1 MIEFGYKLSSEEFGP
16 ADLVRYARRAEDA
29 GFSFA
34 AISDHYHPWID
45 EQGHSPFVW
54 SALGA
59 IASSTE
65 SLKLITGV
73 TCPTIRTHPA
83 IVAQAVATT
92 SLLMPG
98 RFSFGVGSGENLN
111 EHILGDHWP
120 PAPVRLEM
128 LEEAIEVM
136 RKLWTGKLT
145 SHRGKHYTV
154 ENARLY
160 DVPDEPPPVLI
171 AASGEKSLSLAGR
184 GGDGLIALAPKG
196 DLIEKFESSG
206 GSGKPKYCEV
216 TVCWAESEDDAKQT
230 VKKQWPLAGL
240 GGQLMQETATPA
252 LFEAMTEPL
261 SEEQATENVAIG
273 PDPEKHIASARE
285 FIDAGYTH
293 LWFHQIGPDQEGF
306 FRFYEQQVLP
316 KLR

>member
-1 MIEFGYKLSSEEFGP
+1 MVEFGYKLSSEEHGP
-16 ADLVRYARRAEDA
+16 RDLVRYAQAAENA
-29 GFSFA
+29 GFTFA
-34 AISDHYHPWID
+34 SISDHFHPWID
-45 EQGHSPFVW
+45 KQGHSPFVW
-54 SALGA
+54 AVLGA
-59 IASSTE
+59 IASATE
-65 SLKLITGV
+65 ELKLVTGV

-83 IVAQAVATT
+83 VVAQAVATT

-136 RKLWTGKLT
+136 RKLWRGKLT

-160 DVPDEPPPVLI
+160 DVPDEPPPVLV
-171 AASGEKSLSLAGR
+171 AASGEKSLKVASEV
-184 GGDGLIALAPKG
+184 GDGLIALAP
-196 DLIEKFESSG
+196 DDSMIQKFDDAG
-206 GSGKPKYCEV
+206 GRDKPKYCEV
-216 TVCWAESEDDAKQT
+216 NVCWAASKDEAEKT
-230 VKKQWPLAGL
+230 VREWWPVAGL

-252 LFEAMTEPL
+252 LFEAATDPL
-261 SEEQATENVAIG
+261 PVDHVVETVSCG
-273 PDPEKHIASARE
+273 PDADAHIENARK

-293 LWFHQIGPDQEGF
+293 LWFHQIGPDQDGF
-306 FRFYEQQVLP
+306 FRFYEGEVLP

>member
-1 MIEFGYKLSSEEFGP
+1 MVEFGYKISSEEHGP
-16 ADLVRYARRAEDA
+16 QDLVRFTRRAEES
-29 GFSFA
+29 GFTFG
-34 AISDHYHPWID
+34 AISDHFHPWID
-45 EQGHSPFVW
+45 KQGHSPFVW
-54 SALGA
+54 GLLGA
-59 IASSTE
+59 IAASTQN
-65 SLKLITGV
+65 LKVITGV

-92 SLLMPG
+92 SMLMPG

-136 RKLWTGKLT
+136 RNLWRGKLT

-160 DVPDEPPPVLI
+160 DVPDEPPPVLV
-171 AASGEKSLSLAGR
+171 AASGKKSLSLAGEI
-184 GGDGLIALAPKG
+184 GDGLIALAP
-196 DLIEKFESSG
+196 DDDMIRTYEESG
-206 GSGKPKYCEV
+206 GAGKPKYCEV
-216 TVCWAESEDDAKQT
+216 NVCYAADEDDAKKT
-230 VKKQWPLAGL
+230 VREWWPVAGL

-252 LFEAMTEPL
+252 LFEAATEPL
-261 SEEQATENVAIG
+261 SVEQVTETVSCG
-273 PDPEKHIASARE
+273 PDPDAHIENAKK
-285 FIDAGYTH
+285 FVDAGYTH

-306 FRFYEQQVLP
+306 FKFYEEQVLP